1 MRFFAVLVLLVGLL
15 WSTKL
20 DPALAAYYPG
30 GTTCS
35 SVKAI
40 SQTTSTDLVTF
51 TNKAYICALM
61 IVSATAQN
69 VSLVQGTGTT
79 CGTST
84 VALIGSTTAAS
95 GPALAANGGF
105 EISIAPGAYIV
116 STTTAQHVCLL
127 QSSTGLVAGVM
138 IYADA
143 P

>member
-1 MRFFAVLVLLVGLL
+1 MRVLAVLVLLVGLL

-69 VSLVQGTGTT
+69 ISLVQGTGTT

-105 EISIAPGAYIV
+105 ALPVPSGSYLV